1 MKKTESDIYE
11 ISMGN
16 MLLTVIDANAPTGEP
31 SVLPHFHPF
40 LEFQY
45 IISGK
50 AYIKCLDESYEAQEG
65 SMAIVP
71 PNVFHNTDFDSN
83 NCLRYVVMISI
94 APNEKGTHSDGE
106 FSYYDKIFSCIE
118 NVIVFKNPMI
128 SECIE
133 NLLSD
138 SKGKDDNIIY
148 NLKAYF
154 TMIFMKAAQEILKS
168 GLYDKNTRKSGS
180 SDTNINIKLR
190 NIIGNF
196 IISNYY
202 KSDITDELSRQLNM
216 SVRNTSRIVKKL
228 FGVTLGTLVVNQ
240 RMYLARSYIAQ
251 TDMSVQKISELA
263 GYNDYS
269 TFFRT
274 FKKHFGI
281 SPELIRKRNNGGK
294 NGNCI

>member
-1 MKKTESDIYE
+1 MKKTESDIFE

-16 MLLTVIDANAPTGEP
+16 MLLTVIDANAPTREP
-31 SVLPHFHPF
+31 VLSPHFHPF

-45 IISGK
+45 IIRGK
-50 AYIKCLDESYEAQEG
+50 AYIKCLDESYEALEG
-65 SMAIVP
+65 AMAIVP
-71 PNVFHNTDFDSN
+71 PNVFHNTDFDGKS
-83 NCLRYVVMISI
+83 CIRYVVMISI
-94 APNEKGTHSDGE
+94 APNEKETPSGDE
-106 FSYYDKIFSCIE
+106 FSYFNNIFSCIKKV
-118 NVIVFKNPMI
+118 NVFKNPMI

-133 NLLSD
+133 NILNGLKEND
-138 SKGKDDNIIY
+138 ENTLY

-154 TMIFMKAAQEILKS
+154 AMIFIKSAEEILKS
-168 GLYDKNTRKSGS
+168 GLCKKDTHKSGS
-180 SDTNINIKLR
+180 GDNNTNTKLR

-196 IISNYY
+196 VISNYR
-202 KSDITDELSRQLNM
+202 KSDVTQELSKHLNM

-228 FGVTLGTLVVNQ
+228 FGVTLGTLIVNQ
-240 RMYLARSYIAQ
+240 RMYLARCYIAQ

-281 SPELIRKRNNGGK
+281 SPELIRKNNNGDK